1 MAAHLGDLRIV
12 FIVIRILSH
21 KNTEKYFSLH
31 AVCIIRVDI
40 SGRACD
46 SDRNLCMKVFLS
58 SFSHRPR
65 TLLRINTVLFYN
77 FFVDTAQDFRFVQIC
92 DITSR
97 ENCRCPFRI
106 RDHGCDQPGSAAL
119 HRGNRGICVNKF
131 SYDFIFFLL
140 VHFVPFPLNFTIR
153 CLKWLLQH
161 ALPISLISAAVRF
174 PPYKAELSFSFPP
187 LRKATVSL
195 RFLAHQGTARHAPP
209 YIKDQTRSFLLQYLR
224 DGLCAHREDSGCH

>member
-97 ENCRCPFRI
+97 LLYSCGRE
-106 RDHGCDQPGSAAL
+106 
-119 HRGNRGICVNKF
+119 CV
-131 SYDFIFFLL
+131 
-140 VHFVPFPLNFTIR
+140 
-153 CLKWLLQH
+153 
-161 ALPISLISAAVRF
+161 
-174 PPYKAELSFSFPP
+174 
-187 LRKATVSL
+187 
-195 RFLAHQGTARHAPP
+195 
-209 YIKDQTRSFLLQYLR
+209 
-224 DGLCAHREDSGCH
+224 